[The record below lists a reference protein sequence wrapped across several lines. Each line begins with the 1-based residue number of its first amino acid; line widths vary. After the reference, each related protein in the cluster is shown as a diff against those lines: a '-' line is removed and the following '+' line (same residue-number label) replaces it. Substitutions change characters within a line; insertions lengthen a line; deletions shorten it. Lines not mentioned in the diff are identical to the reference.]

1 MAIKK
6 SVTARMPFTNSQVAI
21 SLAAT
26 VRVCVHSPQVAIN
39 KLSTARVPV
48 PSSQMANSTAFT
60 ARVPVHSSEM
70 ANNTASTA
78 RVPVPSSQ
86 MAINSASTARRPA
99 SKLVMYTLLLLLLL
113 VMVEGARAFSCSEG
127 EHRRMQAG
135 ARAAIFSNEILTA
148 HYTMSISILS
158 NHAIPRI
165 LLYLTYIS
173 NFFKKEFIYSRI
185 AVIFLIKSFIL

>member
-26 VRVCVHSPQVAIN
+26 VRVCVHSPQVTIN

-113 VMVEGARAFSCSEG
+113 VMVEG